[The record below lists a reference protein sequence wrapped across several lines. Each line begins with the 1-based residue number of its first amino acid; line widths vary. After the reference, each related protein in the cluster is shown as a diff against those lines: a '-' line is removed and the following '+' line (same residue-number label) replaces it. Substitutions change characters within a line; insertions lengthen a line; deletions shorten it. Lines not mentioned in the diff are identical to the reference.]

1 MKTSLIIAW
10 RNIWRNKR
18 RSLITMAAILM
29 AVVLSIFMRS
39 MQKGTYAQM
48 IQGGINRVG
57 FVEVHKEGYW
67 DNQNIN
73 KAMVMSPD
81 LREKILSI
89 DNVKE
94 VTPRLSNFGLSSSG
108 INTKAAMVIG
118 THPELEDRH
127 TSLSKKLIW
136 GSYLSH
142 DDHGVL
148 VAENLAQF
156 LKLAEITI
164 DSMVDENGLIHIQK
178 KVQLLE
184 DSLVV
189 ISSGYQGNSAYGLF
203 PIRGIISMPT
213 PQENGSLIYMSLS
226 EAQFIFS
233 PYVPDLCTSVSLDLK
248 DPKIVDET
256 KVELANILGNK
267 YEVMT
272 WGEMLTDLVQAVEL
286 DNAGGLMMM
295 GLLYVIVGFG
305 LLGTVIMIALERK
318 KEMAVMV
325 SVGMRKSKL
334 IVMMIYETIVLGI
347 GGVIVGALCSF
358 PFIYYL
364 NTNPVMLQGEMAAMM
379 ESYNIEPILP
389 FSMDPMIFFGQAI
402 VILLIS
408 FIAALYP
415 MASILRIKPTDAL

>member
-1 MKTSLIIAW
+1 
-10 RNIWRNKR
+10 
-18 RSLITMAAILM
+18 MAAILM
-29 AVVLSIFMRS
+29 AVLLSIFMRS
-39 MQKGTYAQM
+39 MQKGMYGQM

-57 FVEVHKEGYW
+57 YVEVHKDGYW

-73 KAMVMSPD
+73 KAMVISPQ
-81 LREKILSI
+81 LREKILSV

-108 INTKAAMVIG
+108 EYTKAAMVIG
-118 THPELEDRH
+118 TNPELEDRH
-127 TSLSKKLIW
+127 TALSKKLIW
-136 GSYLSH
+136 GSYLSN
-142 DDHGVL
+142 DDNGIL
-148 VAENLAQF
+148 VAENLAKF
-156 LKLAEITI
+156 LKLAEITT
-164 DSMVDENGLIHIQK
+164 DSIIDENGLPQIQK
-178 KVQLLE
+178 NVQMLQ
-184 DSLVV
+184 DSLVI

-213 PQENGSLIYMSLS
+213 PQENGSLIYMSLE
-226 EAQFIFS
+226 EAQFVFS
-233 PYVPDLCTSVSLDLK
+233 PYVPKLCTSVSLDLK
-248 DPKIVDET
+248 DAKLLDKT
-256 KVELANILGNK
+256 QTELAEILGDK
-267 YEVMT
+267 FEVMT
-272 WGEMLTDLVQAVEL
+272 WEEMLTDLVQAVEL

-305 LLGTVIMIALERK
+305 LLGTIIMIALERR
-318 KEMAVMV
+318 KEMAVMI

-334 IVMMIYETIVLGI
+334 ILMMIYETIVLGI
-347 GGVIVGALCSF
+347 GGVIVGVLFSL

-364 NTNPVMLQGEMAAMM
+364 NTNPIMLQGEMALMM

-415 MASILRIKPTDAL
+415 IVSILRIKPTDAR